1 MNNITIEDIEK
12 MCIEAARLQL
22 SGRELLENTQ
32 LVKDECT
39 GTGAEWMGGICRVI
53 DACNP
58 AYILPSYIHDLR
70 YFFGGSDSDRKKADE
85 EWLDNAIICVNDRY
99 SWYNPL
105 RYWERIKARKFYLA
119 LRSAGF
125 AAWNAAVNGENEK

>member
-1 MNNITIEDIEK
+1 MNDMTFEEIGK
-12 MCIEAARLQL
+12 MRAEAERLQL
-22 SGRELLENTQ
+22 SGRELLEDDS
-32 LVKDECT
+32 LVKNECN
-39 GTGAEWMGGICRVI
+39 GTGAEWMGGVCKVI

-70 YFFGGSDSDRKKADE
+70 YFYGGSDQDRKKADK
-85 EWLDNAIICVNDRY
+85 EWLDNALICVADRY

-105 RYWERIKARKFYLA
+105 RYWERIKAWKFYLA

-125 AAWNAAVNGENEK
+125 AAWHSKKEEPEK